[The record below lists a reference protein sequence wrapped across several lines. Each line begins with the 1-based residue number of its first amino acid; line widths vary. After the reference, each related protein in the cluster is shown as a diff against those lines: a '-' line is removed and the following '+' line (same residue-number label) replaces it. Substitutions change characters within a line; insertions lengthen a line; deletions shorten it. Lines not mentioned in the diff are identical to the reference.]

1 MTWRHVNM
9 TRSSQTFKRFAI
21 IGEEYVILRGY
32 GMRKVDFLFSL
43 MLFASSCGQKSVIK
57 THVEARALGDGEHIT
72 FSIVVPL
79 SEKSISSFKS
89 PVADMNPLAR
99 GFVGSI
105 MNLGAS
111 MGAGKQRL
119 TLIQPIPE
127 IPESFGSV
135 KIKRI
140 FFYIEPEKKKENF
153 DFLRKLALKVS
164 STTIERDNP
173 SWEPIVDT
181 DSMDDD
187 ELSFFWSQFP
197 SQRNRRAREWEE
209 KTNGLMLIKYDQE
222 SKEKSL
228 KGDEV
233 GKIQIIQTRTPNAT
247 RKYLE
252 NNFSNYLTR
261 IHTLSKSILV
271 ELKNDPIAAELF
283 KTRFSADS
291 QKLSDLGIGEINL
304 CDPSV
309 CLDMQLPDEDLIPI
323 LKTGNALKIDTY
335 IDPKK
340 APKSFQLKGFLEFE
354 LKVKSK
360 L

>member
-1 MTWRHVNM
+1 MKKIV
-9 TRSSQTFKRFAI
+9 
-21 IGEEYVILRGY
+21 
-32 GMRKVDFLFSL
+32 FLFSL
-43 MLFASSCGQKSVIK
+43 VLLTAGCGQKSTIK
-57 THVEARALGDGEHIT
+57 THVEVRQVGDGEHVT
-72 FSIVVPL
+72 LSVVVPL

-89 PVADMNPLAR
+89 PVAGMNPLAR

-127 IPESFGSV
+127 IPESFGSI

-140 FFYIEPEKKKENF
+140 FFYLEPEKKKENF
-153 DFLRKLALKVS
+153 DFLRKLAVKVS
-164 STTIERDNP
+164 STNIERDNP

-197 SQRNRRAREWEE
+197 SRRNRQAQEWE
-209 KTNGLMLIKYDQE
+209 KKSNGLMLIKYDQE
-222 SKEKSL
+222 NKEKSL
-228 KGDEV
+228 KGDDV

-252 NNFSNYLTR
+252 QNFGQYLTR

-271 ELKNDPIAAELF
+271 ELKTDPIAAELF
-283 KTRFSADS
+283 KTRFSADA
-291 QKLSDLGIGEINL
+291 QKLTDLGIGEINL
-304 CDPSV
+304 CDTDL
-309 CLDMQLPDEDLIPI
+309 CLDMQLPDEDLIPMM
-323 LKTGNALKIDTY
+323 KNGNALKIDTY

-354 LKVKSK
+354 LKIKSK
-360 L
+360 I